1 MAVINA
7 PEPFCQYHLRNWLIH
22 TICHTPWQL
31 KFEWQFGE
39 VHWFDSANQR
49 HPKRNAIYYHHC
61 NKKWKSSC
69 VSITESS
76 LIKVIL
82 NLWGGVWGCWYNCTI
97 PGLSQLTLTSGYL
110 TSNTWPKKQR
120 GASIKIIMLFDT
132 AILPGRRLFVSPLN
146 HKSSRNDAIET
157 NDDSSMVHI
166 FSIQP
171 KQPRMN
177 RMMIR
182 VWCIFLVFSQN
193 NRGWTK

>member
-1 MAVINA
+1 MVGVNA
-7 PEPFCQYHLRNWLIH
+7 PEPFCQYHLRNWLIQ

-82 NLWGGVWGCWYNCTI
+82 NLWGKGV
-97 PGLSQLTLTSGYL
+97 LAQLHNPRPIAVYTGKWLPYFKHSTQKTTRRFYQNLNAFWHGHFIRASL
-110 TSNTWPKKQR
+110 ICK
-120 GASIKIIMLFDT
+120 SIK
-132 AILPGRRLFVSPLN
+132 
-146 HKSSRNDAIET
+146 
-157 NDDSSMVHI
+157 
-166 FSIQP
+166 
-171 KQPRMN
+171 
-177 RMMIR
+177 
-182 VWCIFLVFSQN
+182 SQD
-193 NRGWTK
+193 

>member
-1 MAVINA
+1 MAVVNA
-7 PEPFCQYHLRNWLIH
+7 PEPFCQYHLRNWLIQ

-82 NLWGGVWGCWYNCTI
+82 NLRGRGVLVQLHKPRPFAVY
-97 PGLSQLTLTSGYL
+97 PGKRLPHLTYSTYV
-110 TSNTWPKKQR
+110 PKK
-120 GASIKIIMLFDT
+120 ATTKILTLFDT
-132 AILPGRRLFVSPLN
+132 AILSGRRSFVSPLN
-146 HKSSRNDAIET
+146 HNTSRNDA
-157 NDDSSMVHI
+157 SR
-166 FSIQP
+166 
-171 KQPRMN
+171 RMI
-177 RMMIR
+177 IR
-182 VWCIFLVFSQN
+182 
-193 NRGWTK
+193 

>member
-82 NLWGGVWGCWYNCTI
+82 NLWGGGVGVLVQLHN

-132 AILPGRRLFVSPLN
+132 AILPGRRLFVS
-146 HKSSRNDAIET
+146 HKSSRNDAIKT